1 MSISS
6 VHPKY
11 SEKIRRVRFVRD
23 MCSDEMTVKDKR
35 EHYMPAAFAK
45 EEPERY
51 EAYLKRAYFFGVTNK
66 TLRDMVGAAFRKPA
80 SYEMPEALLSLIDN
94 FDGAGNGIESVNKS
108 GVSNLLQ
115 AGRHCILV
123 DYPSVKDGM
132 TAEQEARLN
141 LMPYVAEYTAEA
153 LDNWSH
159 ELIFGREM
167 LTMVKLVEYA
177 KVPIDEFNHE
187 LKKTYRVLRLRSP
200 EEASEI
206 FGGAFGD
213 YVYTQALYDEAG
225 KALTEEYIPKK
236 ASSAARGVGVP
247 FNYIPFFVADLEQ
260 IPLMDIAVVNLA
272 HYQVSADY
280 RENLHTHG
288 QQTLGIRTSMS
299 WEQFQTAN
307 PDGIKVGATKGH
319 FLGESG
325 GFETASAPESSSLNK
340 ALDDLQKQM
349 ESMGAKLMT
358 EGGEKTAEE
367 ARINAS
373 SQTSALDMVVSLWDS
388 VVNAALKA
396 CAEYKAV
403 DPELVS
409 YTMNRDY
416 YDTTLSAQEAG
427 AIVTIKD
434 SGAIAVK
441 DMRYMLRTGRIKLD
455 PSRTD
460 DDIEADIESETI

>member
-1 MSISS
+1 MPISS
-6 VHPKY
+6 VHPEY
-11 SEKIRRVRFVRD
+11 SEKIRRVKFVRD
-23 MCSDEMTVKDKR
+23 MCSDEMTVKDKGER
-35 EHYMPAAFAK
+35 YLPAAFAK

-80 SYEMPEALLSLIDN
+80 SYDLPDALMPLVGN
-94 FDGAGNGIESVNKS
+94 FDGAGNGIERVNKS
-108 GVSNLLQ
+108 GVNNLLQ

-123 DYPSVKDGM
+123 DYPSVEDGM

-141 LMPYVAEYTAEA
+141 LMPYAAEYTAEA

-177 KVPIDEFNHE
+177 KVPIDEFSHE

-200 EEASEI
+200 EEASVI

-236 ASSAARGVGVP
+236 ASSAARGVGIP
-247 FNYIPFFVADLEQ
+247 FNYIPFFVADLDQ
-260 IPLMDIAVVNLA
+260 IPLMDIAVVNRA
-272 HYQVSADY
+272 HYQVTANY
-280 RENLHTHG
+280 MENLEVHG
-288 QQTLGIRTSMS
+288 QLTLGVVSSMTN
-299 WEQFQTAN
+299 EQFQTAN
-307 PDGIKVGATKGH
+307 PDGIKVGAMKGH
-319 FLGESG
+319 FLGENG
-325 GFETASAPESSSLNK
+325 DFKTATAPESSSLDK
-340 ALDDLQKQM
+340 ALNDLQKQM

-403 DPELVS
+403 DPDLVS

-416 YDTTLSAQEAG
+416 YDTALSAQEAG
-427 AIVTIKD
+427 AIITWQD
-434 SGAIAVK
+434 AQNIARS
-441 DMRYMLRTGRIKLD
+441 DALYMLRTGRIKLD
-455 PSRTD
+455 PNRTD
-460 DDIEADIESETI
+460 EDIAADIESESI

>member
-1 MSISS
+1 MPITS
-6 VHPKY
+6 VHPDY
-11 SEKIRRVRFVRD
+11 SEKMRRVEFVRD
-23 MCSDEMTVKDKR
+23 MCSDEFTVKDKGVK
-35 EHYMPAAFAK
+35 YLPAAFAE
-45 EEPERY
+45 EEPDRY
-51 EAYLKRAYFFGVTNK
+51 RAYKDRAFLLGATGK
-66 TLRDMVGAAFRKPA
+66 TKRDMIGAAFRKPA
-80 SYEMPEALLSLIDN
+80 AYELPDALLPLVDN
-94 FDGAGNGIESVNKS
+94 FDGGGNGIEAVNKS
-108 GVSNLLQ
+108 GVDNVLQ
-115 AGRHCILV
+115 AGRHGILI
-123 DYPSVKDGM
+123 DYPSVEDGM

-141 LMPYVAEYTAEA
+141 LMPYAAEYRAEA
-153 LDNWSH
+153 IDNH
-159 ELIFGREM
+159 TKELIFGREM
-167 LTMVKLVEYA
+167 FTMIKLVEWL
-177 KVPIDEFNHE
+177 KVPSDEFSFT

-200 EEASEI
+200 EQASEI
-206 FGGAFGD
+206 LGGSFSD
-213 YVYTQALYDEAG
+213 YVYTQALYDEG
-225 KALTEEYIPKK
+225 ETALTPEYAPRKP
-236 ASSAARGVGVP
+236 SSVRGVGAT
-247 FNYIPFFVADLEQ
+247 FNYIPFFMVDLDR
-260 IPLMDIAVVNLA
+260 IPLMDIAVVNRS

-325 GFETASAPESSSLNK
+325 GFETTSAPESSSLNK

-460 DDIEADIESETI
+460 DVIDADIETESV

>member
-1 MSISS
+1 MPISS
-6 VHPKY
+6 VHPEY
-11 SEKIRRVRFVRD
+11 EQKIRRVRFVRD

-35 EHYMPAAFAK
+35 EEYLPAAFAK

-66 TLRDMVGAAFRKPA
+66 TRMDVVGAGFRKPA
-80 SYEMPEALLSLIDN
+80 SYGMPNALLPLVDN
-94 FDGAGNGIESVNKS
+94 FDGAGKGIERVNKS

-123 DYPSVKDGM
+123 DYPSVEDGM

-141 LMPYVAEYTAEA
+141 LMPYAAEYTAEA

-177 KVPIDEFNHE
+177 KVPIDEFSHE

-200 EEASEI
+200 EEANQI
-206 FGGAFGD
+206 FGGTFGD

-236 ASSAARGVGVP
+236 PSSSARGVGIP
-247 FNYIPFFVADLEQ
+247 FNYIPFFVADLDQ

-325 GFETASAPESSSLNK
+325 GFETTSAPESSSLNK

-403 DPELVS
+403 DPDLVS

-434 SGAIAVK
+434 SGAIAVS

-460 DDIEADIESETI
+460 EVIDADIETETI